1 MTPFLLCR
9 LNSTKSSYIK
19 IFKVIQKIRKKI
31 KFFKKIPKPERTF
44 LFFSRDIK
52 YSKVFSQEKQKGD
65 IINKRMNIASKK
77 FFFFS
82 ARRLI

>member
-31 KFFKKIPKPERTF
+31 KFFKKNPKTRKNI